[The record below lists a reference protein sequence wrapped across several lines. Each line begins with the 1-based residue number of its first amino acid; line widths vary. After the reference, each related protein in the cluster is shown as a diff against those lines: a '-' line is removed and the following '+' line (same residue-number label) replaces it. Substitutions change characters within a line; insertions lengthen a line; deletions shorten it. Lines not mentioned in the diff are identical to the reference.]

1 MNLSGAD
8 WNPPFNCLHPPLSF
22 YQARRKERGRESG
35 YLITHPDPGTGHAPE
50 SALPQQFKE
59 GGSPVFH
66 INGKIT
72 ALPSPHTP
80 PAYLPQHAA
89 VNNSHFISMSVR
101 PRGASLLP
109 MKRYRGGLEGWEL
122 GQDKPKQLL
131 RSIGL
136 DGKLMSFRRVG
147 LLSAPVHICCGSQRR
162 AKAPGGHS
170 SSRAGREAE
179 KTPPAAEMV
188 VLSHC
193 PRSWTRAGSLWW
205 PSQPSARL
213 EQGSWGHQSPSEHQ
227 WLAQGAAPPCT
238 TLVAIITALN
248 L

>member
-1 MNLSGAD
+1 MNLSGAV

-22 YQARRKERGRESG
+22 YQARKKERGRESG
-35 YLITHPDPGTGHAPE
+35 YLITHPDPETGHAPE

-59 GGSPVFH
+59 GGSPVLH

-72 ALPSPHTP
+72 TLPSPHTP

-89 VNNSHFISMSVR
+89 VNNSHFISTSVW

-136 DGKLMSFRRVG
+136 NGKLMSFWCVG
-147 LLSAPVHICCGSQRR
+147 LFSAPVHIYCGSQRR
-162 AKAPGGHS
+162 AKAPGSTAPQELGGNQ
-170 SSRAGREAE
+170 RR
-179 KTPPAAEMV
+179 PPD
-188 VLSHC
+188 
-193 PRSWTRAGSLWW
+193 
-205 PSQPSARL
+205 
-213 EQGSWGHQSPSEHQ
+213 
-227 WLAQGAAPPCT
+227 
-238 TLVAIITALN
+238 
-248 L
+248 